1 MWVLKLLKDSGV
13 MERKVGSRI
22 MCMTVDK
29 QFPVGMILPIV
40 IGNCI
45 VSEAKVIDSNIFSS
59 KIKIVLVND
68 SNTIP
73 QFEVYD
79 DSDINTNVAQKVYAT
94 MGKTEAII
102 REMDKALSRVA
113 FKDVRPCN
121 ISMLKLLIP
130 DLLDYSGLKNLQLNV
145 RFKT

>member
-1 MWVLKLLKDSGV
+1 MWVLKLLKESGI

-22 MCMTVDK
+22 MCMTIDK
-29 QFPVGMILPIV
+29 MFPVGTILPIV
-40 IGNCI
+40 IGNYI
-45 VSEAKVIDSNIFSS
+45 VSEAKVVDSNIFVSR
-59 KIKIVLVND
+59 IKIVLIND
-68 SNTIP
+68 ANVIP

-79 DSDINTNVAQKVYAT
+79 DSDMKLEIEKHSN
-94 MGKTEAII
+94 MGTTESMII
-102 REMDKALSRVA
+102 EMEKAMSKIA

>member
-1 MWVLKLLKDSGV
+1 MYVLRLLKESGI

-29 QFPVGMILPIV
+29 MFPKGMILPIV
-40 IGNCI
+40 IGNYI
-45 VSEAKVIDSNIFSS
+45 VSEAKVIDSNIFTSR
-59 KIKIVLVND
+59 IKIVLIND
-68 SNTIP
+68 SNIIP

-79 DSDINTNVAQKVYAT
+79 DSDMKLEIEKHSS
-94 MGKTEAII
+94 MGTTESMII
-102 REMDKALSRVA
+102 EMEKAMSKIA

-130 DLLDYSGLKNLQLNV
+130 DLLDYSGLKNLELNV

>member
-1 MWVLKLLKDSGV
+1 MYVLSLLKDSGI

-29 QFPVGMILPIV
+29 MFPIGTVLPIV
-40 IGNCI
+40 IENYI
-45 VSEAKVIDSNIFSS
+45 VSEAKVVDSNIFSS
-59 KIKIVLVND
+59 RIKIVLIND
-68 SNTIP
+68 SNVIP

-79 DSDINTNVAQKVYAT
+79 DSDMKLEIEKHSN
-94 MGKTEAII
+94 MGTTESMIKQMG
-102 REMDKALSRVA
+102 ESLSKIA
-113 FKDVRPCN
+113 FKDVRPCS